1 VTTDA
6 AAPDLPALHLTW
18 TVPAARERVFGAWTD
33 PEEIKA
39 WLVPEESEMVSAEVD
54 VRVGGDY
61 RFAFR
66 APDGELVYIVGT
78 YVEVEPPERLVF
90 TWVFEGVDRTDTL
103 VTVALKESGGGTDVL
118 LTHER
123 LTSEASRA
131 LVEYGWPRVLAR
143 LAKLLGSHDT

>member
-1 VTTDA
+1 MTA
-6 AAPDLPALHLTW
+6 EAAPEFPPLHIRW
-18 TVPAARERVFGAWTD
+18 TVSAARERVFHAWTD

-39 WLVPEESEMVSAEVD
+39 WLAPEGSEMVSAEVD

-61 RFAFR
+61 RFSFR
-66 APDGELVYIVGT
+66 APDGAVLYVVGT
-78 YVEVEPPERLVF
+78 YVEVDPPERLAF

-103 VTVALKESGGGTDVL
+103 VTVALNESGGDTDVI

-123 LTSEASRA
+123 LTTEVSRA

-143 LAKLLGSHDT
+143 LAKLLGSRNT

>member
-1 VTTDA
+1 MSSESA
-6 AAPDLPALHLTW
+6 ADLPSLHLTW
-18 TVPAARERVFGAWTD
+18 TIPAARERVFRAWTD
-33 PEEIKA
+33 PEEVMA
-39 WLVPEESEMVSAEVD
+39 WLVPEESDMVSAEMD

-66 APDGELVYIVGT
+66 APDGEVVYVVGT
-78 YVEVEPPERLVF
+78 YVEVTPPERLVF

-103 VTVALKESGGGTDVL
+103 VTVALNESGGDTDVI

-123 LTSEASRA
+123 LTTEVSRA

-143 LAKLLGSHDT
+143 LAKLLGSRNT